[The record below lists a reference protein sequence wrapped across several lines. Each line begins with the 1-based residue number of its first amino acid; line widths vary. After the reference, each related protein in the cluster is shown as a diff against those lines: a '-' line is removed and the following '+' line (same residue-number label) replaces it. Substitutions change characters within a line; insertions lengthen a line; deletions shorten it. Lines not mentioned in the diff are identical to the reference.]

1 MDWLFKR
8 YANPFP
14 FINGMIFTGRFA
26 DFVDEFVQIVRDE
39 KEEQTSWDFY
49 LHKVME
55 GSFIE
60 FRESMKNEKTHKEMS
75 EKAIETAINDSMNIL
90 NNFNPERGE
99 ENRPI

>member
-1 MDWLFKR
+1 MDWLFAR

-14 FINGMIFTGRFA
+14 FINGMILTGRFEA
-26 DFVDEFVQIVRDE
+26 FVDNFIATIKEE
-39 KEEQTSWDFY
+39 KEEQTSWEFY

-55 GSFIE
+55 GSFKDFQEGMKIE
-60 FRESMKNEKTHKEMS
+60 RAHKEMS
-75 EKAIETAINDSMNIL
+75 ERAIEAAINDSVNIL

>member
-14 FINGMIFTGRFA
+14 FMDGMISTGRFEA
-26 DFVDEFVQIVRDE
+26 FVDDFVGTVRE
-39 KEEQTSWDFY
+39 EREEQASWEFY

-55 GSFIE
+55 GSFVE
-60 FRESMKNEKTHKEMS
+60 FRENMKNEQEHKAMS
-75 EKAIETAINDSMNIL
+75 ERAIETAINHSMNIL

>member
-14 FINGMIFTGRFA
+14 FINGMISIGRFT
-26 DFVDEFVQIVRDE
+26 DFIDEFMQTLNDE
-39 KEEQTSWDFY
+39 KEEQTSWEFY

-55 GSFIE
+55 GSFIDFKE
-60 FRESMKNEKTHKEMS
+60 GLKNEREHKEMS
-75 EKAIETAINDSMNIL
+75 ERAIETAISDSVNIL

>member
-14 FINGMIFTGRFA
+14 FINGMISTGRFA
-26 DFVDEFVQIVRDE
+26 DFVDDFISTVQEER
-39 KEEQTSWDFY
+39 EEQVSWEFY

-55 GSFIE
+55 GSFQD
-60 FRESMKNEKTHKEMS
+60 FRENMKNEKSHKEMS
-75 EKAIETAINDSMNIL
+75 EKAIETAINDSVNIL